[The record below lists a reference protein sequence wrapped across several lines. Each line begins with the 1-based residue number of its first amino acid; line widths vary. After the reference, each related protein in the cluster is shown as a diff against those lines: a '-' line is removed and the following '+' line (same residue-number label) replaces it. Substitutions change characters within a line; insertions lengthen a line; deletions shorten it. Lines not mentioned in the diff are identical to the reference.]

1 MAINQ
6 ITYSNKADINVNS
19 NVPDTNK
26 VKADDMNEIKTVVNS
41 NATLMGDVS
50 TLTGST
56 DIVDYLTDHTSATLL
71 WTNSSMGADD
81 YFNQQNI
88 NLSSGDYDVLEV
100 FFYDYSKNKRFSS
113 VRVPKG
119 KPINLNSIFDYNQK
133 AYAGFRTLYYNNA
146 TQLWANDCYAMVTA
160 GAFSNLTIS
169 NQWCIPAYIVG
180 YKTGLF

>member
-1 MAINQ
+1 MAINL
-6 ITYSNKADINVNS
+6 IGYADKADINVNS

-41 NATLMGDVS
+41 NSNLMGDVS

-56 DIVDYLTDHTSATLL
+56 DIVDYLVDHTSATLL

-100 FFYDYSKNKRFSS
+100 FYYDYSKNKRFSS

-119 KPINLNSIFDYNQK
+119 KPINLIALFDYNNK
-133 AYAGFRTLYYNNA
+133 VYMGMRTLYYNNS
-146 TQLWANDCYAMVTA
+146 TQLWANDCYAAITA
-160 GAFSNLTIS
+160 TALSNLTTS
-169 NQWCIPAYIVG
+169 NQWCVPAYIVG
-180 YKTGLF
+180 YKTGIF